1 MKSAF
6 RVAMTE
12 LVGAPG
18 PHRGQH
24 RSARHRRQGFAFLG
38 PQVQNNLEREFLAS
52 YQAQGSAQP
61 ADRHVLRPPTEKANL
76 LVLELQPEGQAPGLP
91 HI

>member
-1 MKSAF
+1 MHRAHTGDSTGVPGTGG
-6 RVAMTE
+6 RVLHFWA
-12 LVGAPG
+12 
-18 PHRGQH
+18 
-24 RSARHRRQGFAFLG
+24 

-52 YQAQGSAQP
+52 YQAQGSAQT